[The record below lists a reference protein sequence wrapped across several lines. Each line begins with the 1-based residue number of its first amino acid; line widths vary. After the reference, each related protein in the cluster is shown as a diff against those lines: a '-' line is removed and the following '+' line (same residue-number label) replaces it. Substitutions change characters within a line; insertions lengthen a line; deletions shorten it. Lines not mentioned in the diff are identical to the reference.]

1 MLNFDS
7 RLRPSIDFE
16 DKQTNFTESL
26 QYFPEDEYKAMR
38 RCETIKN
45 QLIASPFTEQ
55 FEFVIL
61 VTHGFFTQ
69 KVPTLFDG
77 KGGYADYCS
86 CSCIKVTETDEGKI
100 ES

>member
-1 MLNFDS
+1 MLNFDK
-7 RLRPSIDFE
+7 RLRPPIDFE
-16 DKQTNFTESL
+16 DKNTNFTESL
-26 QYFPEDEYKAMR
+26 SYFPEDEYKAMR
-38 RCETIKN
+38 RCETIK
-45 QLIASPFTEQ
+45 QRLIMSPFTEQ

-69 KVPTLFDG
+69 KVPTLFNG

-86 CSCIKVTETDEGKI
+86 CSCISVTETDEGSI